1 MMGVHLAESHP
12 AMGTVSAH
20 KNVYLVYDGSA
31 AGFMI
36 LLSLSLSLT
45 LQVKKLHLHS
55 YFKMQENGLKVL
67 ALVTQHLLRLM
78 KLKEKI
84 RMENFFE

>member
-36 LLSLSLSLT
+36 LLSLSLT
-45 LQVKKLHLHS
+45 LQVKNLHLHS

-84 RMENFFE
+84 RTENFFE